1 MLHDVSRTGN
11 MDLDLKARQRAASLD
26 RQYQGIGSE
35 EFLRAIIEDEFPGR
49 VAIVSSFGTE
59 SALLLA
65 LAARINPAIPVIFL
79 DTGHHFPETLAYR
92 DLVERRLGLT
102 GLRTIKADGAELAD
116 RDAEAALWQFDTDAC
131 CSLRKVEPLQRAI
144 SEFDALISGRKN
156 SHGALRRFMPRVEA
170 VDGLIK
176 FDPIADWSPEQVEEA
191 FEALDLPRHPLI
203 AHGYR
208 SIGCRPCTAPAGD
221 REDPR
226 AGRWAGQAKT
236 ECGIHRAGRIVPAR
250 SEPDRVPALHAAS

>member
-1 MLHDVSRTGN
+1 
-11 MDLDLKARQRAASLD
+11 MDLDLTARQRAASLN
-26 RQYQGIGSE
+26 RQYQGAGSE
-35 EFLRAIIEDEFPGR
+35 EFLRAIVQDEFPGR

-65 LAARINPAIPVIFL
+65 LAARVSRDIPIIFL

-92 DLVERRLGLT
+92 DVVQRRLGLT
-102 GLRTIKADGAELAD
+102 DVRTIRARDAD
-116 RDAEAALWQFDTDAC
+116 RDPDATLWQFDTDAC
-131 CSLRKVEPLQRAI
+131 CSLRKVEPLQAAI
-144 SEFDALISGRKN
+144 SEFDALISGRKS
-156 SHGALRRFMPRVEA
+156 SHGALRRFMPRIEA

-176 FDPIADWSPEQVEEA
+176 LDPIADWSPEQVEEA

-208 SIGCRPCTAPAGD
+208 SVGCRPCTAPAD
-221 REDPR
+221 NAQDPR

-236 ECGIHRAGRIVPAR
+236 ECGIHRTGRVA
-250 SEPDRVPALHAAS
+250 SGLHAAC

>member
-1 MLHDVSRTGN
+1 
-11 MDLDLKARQRAASLD
+11 MDLDLTARQRAASLN
-26 RQYQGIGSE
+26 RHYQGAGSE
-35 EFLRAIIEDEFPGR
+35 EFLRAIIQDEFPGR

-65 LAARINPAIPVIFL
+65 LAARVNRDIPIIFL

-92 DLVERRLGLT
+92 DVVQRRLGLT
-102 GLRTIKADGAELAD
+102 DVRTVRAQDAD
-116 RDAEAALWQFDTDAC
+116 RDPDATLWQFDSDAC
-131 CSLRKVEPLQRAI
+131 CSLRKVEPLQAAI
-144 SEFDALISGRKN
+144 SEFDALISGRKS
-156 SHGALRRFMPRVEA
+156 SHGALRRFMPRIEA

-176 FDPIADWSPEQVEEA
+176 LDPIADWSPEQVEEA

-208 SIGCRPCTAPAGD
+208 SVGCRPCTAPAD
-221 REDPR
+221 NLQDPR

-236 ECGIHRAGRIVPAR
+236 ECGIHRAGRAA
-250 SEPDRVPALHAAS
+250 SALHAAC

>member
-1 MLHDVSRTGN
+1 
-11 MDLDLKARQRAASLD
+11 MDLDLAARQRASALN
-26 RQYQGIGSE
+26 RQYQGAGTE
-35 EFLRAIIEDEFPGR
+35 EFLRAVIEDEFPGR

-65 LAARINPAIPVIFL
+65 LAARVNRSVPVIFL

-92 DLVERRLGLT
+92 DVVQRRLGLT
-102 GLRTIKADGAELAD
+102 DVRTVSARDED
-116 RDAEAALWQFDTDAC
+116 RAGRDPDAALWQFDTDAC
-131 CSLRKVEPLQRAI
+131 CSLRKVEPLQAAI
-144 SEFDALISGRKN
+144 SKFDALISGRKS
-156 SHGALRRFMPRVEA
+156 SHGALRRFMPRIEA

-176 FDPIADWSPEQVEEA
+176 LDPIADWSPEQVEEA

-208 SIGCRPCTAPAGD
+208 SVGCRPCTAPAD
-221 REDPR
+221 DAQDPR

-236 ECGIHRAGRIVPAR
+236 ECGIHRAGRTVSAQN
-250 SEPDRVPALHAAS
+250 EPALHAAS

>member
-1 MLHDVSRTGN
+1 
-11 MDLDLKARQRAASLD
+11 MDLDLKARQRAVSLN
-26 RQYQGIGSE
+26 RRYQGVGSE
-35 EFLRAIIEDEFPGR
+35 EFLRALIEDEFPGR

-65 LAARINPAIPVIFL
+65 LAARVDRAIPIIFL

-92 DLVERRLGLT
+92 DLVQRRLGLT
-102 GLRTIKADGAELAD
+102 GLRTVKAGDAALAG
-116 RDAEAALWQFDTDAC
+116 RDPDAALWRFDTDAC
-131 CSLRKVEPLQRAI
+131 CSLRKVEPLQAALG
-144 SEFDALISGRKN
+144 EFDALISGRKN

-176 FDPIADWSPEQVEEA
+176 LDPIADWSPEQVEEA

-208 SIGCRPCTAPAGD
+208 SVGCRPCTAPAGD
-221 REDPR
+221 AQDPR

-236 ECGIHRAGRIVPAR
+236 ECGIHRAGRTA
-250 SEPDRVPALHAAS
+250 PALHAAS